1 MQEFGLI
8 KSLPES
14 LWLSEGQFF
23 WAFPRA
29 QSALFL
35 ISILN
40 SFQGVLKVSRLQWWY
55 NLYRGNWQVPISS
68 QQGPFIATYLTML
81 WVCFMPIVL
90 CSAGKA
96 HSSSR
101 EDSIDRPL
109 SVLLLDQD
117 LWAAKSLDHACLII
131 LLVQENIPSCCFFP
145 YLELHYYNH
154 WSHGTAYQH
163 FITGSV
169 THLLT

>member
-35 ISILN
+35 ISILS
-40 SFQGVLKVSRLQWWY
+40 SFQGCWRWAACSGHDVIFVEAAGKCQLPVSRVHIFDHAL
-55 NLYRGNWQVPISS
+55 GTFHAHCVPH
-68 QQGPFIATYLTML
+68 
-81 WVCFMPIVL
+81 
-90 CSAGKA
+90 SAGKA

-101 EDSIDRPL
+101 EDSIDRSL
-109 SVLLLDQD
+109 SVLLLDQA
-117 LWAAKSLDHACLII
+117 LWAGKVSG
-131 LLVQENIPSCCFFP
+131 P
-145 YLELHYYNH
+145 YLSYYPLGPGKY
-154 WSHGTAYQH
+154 SLLLLLP
-163 FITGSV
+163 ISRV
-169 THLLT
+169 TLL